1 MIAFATTIYFRLKM
15 ELPIKK
21 YIKKI
26 TQRIRELLKKSNG

>member
-21 YIKKI
+21 VY
-26 TQRIRELLKKSNG
+26 